1 AEYAQYYDLS
11 VLGSI
16 MVKATTL
23 EPRRGNP
30 VVRVAE
36 TPGGMLTAIGL
47 QTPRRD
53 VVMAEK
59 VPWLARHVPD
69 LPIIANVAGY
79 TTEDYVR

>member
-1 AEYAQYYDLS
+1 S

-30 VVRVAE
+30 VIRVAE
-36 TPGGMLTAIGL
+36 TPGGMLNAIGL
-47 QTPRRD
+47 QNPGLD

-59 VPWLARHVPD
+59 LPWLAEHFPD

-79 TTEDYVR
+79 TTEDYVRVCEVI